1 MAGLTL
7 ETVPLNDQAPAGLR
21 VETSLDGE
29 HWDLVAEDPDLMAG
43 LHWWKD
49 HPRADDSGRVVVG
62 MAPRQARYVRLS
74 HLGGTPPGEHWSIA
88 ELFAYEAA
96 TTPWAPPD
104 TAVTALEAARRELAH
119 WADDPTG
126 PHPKRAPATYAHR
139 RAQVAWARV
148 FAAAN
153 EATRRAPEWEAAHHL
168 YGRALELASWSK
180 DWDEL
185 VDGARADQAWLE
197 TLRWAELAGERRP
210 ALWRSGRA
218 MAEVEALTGLGRAAE
233 AEALRAEAE
242 RRAAPA
248 FHVRFGHDLELVRV
262 EVPAD
267 VSRGSTATVRY
278 V

>member
-1 MAGLTL
+1 
-7 ETVPLNDQAPAGLR
+7 
-21 VETSLDGE
+21 
-29 HWDLVAEDPDLMAG
+29 
-43 LHWWKD
+43 
-49 HPRADDSGRVVVG
+49 
-62 MAPRQARYVRLS
+62 
-74 HLGGTPPGEHWSIA
+74 
-88 ELFAYEAA
+88 
-96 TTPWAPPD
+96 
-104 TAVTALEAARRELAH
+104 
-119 WADDPTG
+119 
-126 PHPKRAPATYAHR
+126 
-139 RAQVAWARV
+139 V

-153 EATRRAPEWEAAHHL
+153 EAMRLAPEWEEAHHV

-233 AEALRAEAE
+233 AE

>member
-1 MAGLTL
+1 M
-7 ETVPLNDQAPAGLR
+7 
-21 VETSLDGE
+21 
-29 HWDLVAEDPDLMAG
+29 
-43 LHWWKD
+43 
-49 HPRADDSGRVVVG
+49 
-62 MAPRQARYVRLS
+62 RL
-74 HLGGTPPGEHWSIA
+74 
-88 ELFAYEAA
+88 
-96 TTPWAPPD
+96 
-104 TAVTALEAARRELAH
+104 
-119 WADDPTG
+119 
-126 PHPKRAPATYAHR
+126 
-139 RAQVAWARV
+139 
-148 FAAAN
+148 
-153 EATRRAPEWEAAHHL
+153 APEWEEAHHL

-267 VSRGSTATVRY
+267 IPRGSTGHRAVRVAGSPPGGRELHGPRPRRPARRTRGLRAGSSDGRRLRHRQGETVEETVELRVPADAPPGPYQIRAAVWDPARAKHLPVAASDRPHQHRTVTVADLTVR
-278 V
+278 